1 MSGTNNDINV
11 LDSNPVLHNY
21 LENQVHD
28 LQFEVDDNSHRGYYL
43 LTDSIYPLWAIFVQT
58 LHGAQE

>member
-11 LDSNPVLHNY
+11 LDSSPLLHNY

-28 LQFEVDDNSHRGYYL
+28 LQFEVNGNSHRGYYL
-43 LTDSIYPLWAIFVQT
+43 LTNSIYPQWAIFVQT
-58 LHGAQE
+58 IHRAQK